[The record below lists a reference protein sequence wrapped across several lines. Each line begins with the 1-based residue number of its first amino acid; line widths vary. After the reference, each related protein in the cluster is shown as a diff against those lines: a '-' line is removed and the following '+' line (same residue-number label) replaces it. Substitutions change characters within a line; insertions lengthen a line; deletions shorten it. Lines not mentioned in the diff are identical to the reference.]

1 MAFYGSAVA
10 NLSPLLFR
18 GNLFSQ
24 GINIIFH
31 ADISYSMNIDSA
43 ASRNFKTFPS
53 GGFYN
58 INIGVGA
65 TESIFYDGSLIS
77 YLQEELFK
85 SKIGST
91 PSSPNLYTYFDLTL
105 RNREFSPTSDS
116 FIQNTEVYTF
126 DPNVI
131 LSSTYSSFTKLK
143 DLWRNGYIDVDEGV
157 FSSGY
162 RFNVAAKTAASSS
175 ANRFSSLNSTIN
187 PAVFSEDVQGNIWS
201 IYYSGDAVSSTDK
214 QNGVEITNGTL
225 GRIGN
230 NLNYIPRR
238 DKVTYV
244 ITASNEQENSADN
257 LVGIALSTRRNVGY
271 STDVYKYNKPGVV
284 VRRYSGY
291 FEDPAVNSGMSA
303 SGSAFTNESFENW
316 FNNVAAP
323 LTVGGSIPTMKYY
336 EGGSTVSGFAIDA
349 ETNLG
354 GTQRDATELTIPEC
368 KGAVKNSFFG
378 PFNEID
384 RLRTDLNG
392 YSTMMIGYFSPQED
406 GVYQFKVQSN
416 GATFLWLANETD
428 GIDSF
433 NTVYSGWNPT
443 NAFLACPL
451 SISERY
457 QIYANSTISG
467 SRKGAQTI
475 WTSTSFQ
482 KSFKKGRYY
491 PFRLI
496 FGNPTISGSPT
507 VTFPSTGNIDNAS
520 LVGSDNPS
528 FLRILFDVDPGGSAG
543 SVGAAND
550 ASGAGSCQYKI
561 LTTGYF
567 YGEQDVWKVGSQFF
581 PPNQFVENV
590 TIEDELRYRNTR
602 VISISGYDSD
612 DGYDGVFFDKNP
624 SESQVY
630 RYIKFDTEDSFT
642 PHFSNTSPFDISKNW
657 RFANHFKPISY
668 NIAWNA
674 SLGVGNTIAGLTESV
689 VGTGASFVITKYND
703 RYILDIPVG
712 YAGTGYK
719 IGDKIRIPASSLGE
733 TDVEND
739 LVVGVTSVQ
748 SLSYDVTVST
758 ADLFVDRVITNPTIS
773 VAKNSDGNTVANYS
787 ISIVSGGQNFV
798 PGDILV
804 IPGSE
809 LDGSSPTN
817 DLRFTVSSPTG
828 SNGTITGFTNL
839 TGTATTYINYNVP
852 LNVYNPRGISFVG
865 YQTQPITSIGYTFA
879 STSVSIGYTAQTTNI
894 AGISYTT
901 FNGTGIGN
909 SAFTVTGIAYTTA
922 RITNLGF
929 TTSSITSIGYTVRN
943 VSSVGYTTVSAV
955 SIGYTS
961 PNIVSIGYTNYAIS
975 NITYPGS
982 IGITLIEKTGSNPAD
997 ITLNTDVS
1005 SILSPGSIIIV
1016 GGVGNAGIDGQRT
1029 VATVT
1034 GNIITVTDDTLANNF
1049 GPVSYNPADVK
1060 IASLSNVGVGS
1071 TALLVTN
1078 FDNLFNVGD
1087 SIIIRGFS
1095 SPYTSWNSIFV
1106 VGHKESTNSV
1116 YLNNTGLS
1124 SLYTPT
1130 SISGAGTTV
1139 GFQTANLELEIRRP
1153 AEYQFAV
1160 GMGITVYGVTGNSSI
1175 YNNGYVIRSILET
1188 DVDGPYKF
1196 TLLENQNPTQ
1206 LALKG
1211 TNGKIGIHTLS
1222 GIATVSS
1229 TSSFG
1234 VPGDLVDIKI
1244 SGSSISDFNKVY
1256 IDAQIIDGTRILLN
1270 SDSYTG
1276 SSTNPLV
1283 YSSSPVGLGL
1293 TVGSL
1298 NSRLKITTV
1307 GNHGFVIG
1315 DFIRIQNVLDQFGN
1329 SLEPDADSDVYQ
1341 ISGGVTL
1348 TSFEV
1353 NKNPTASTNFGLRG
1367 TNSGV
1372 VGLRKNA
1379 ILTTSSIHSFNTGDS
1394 IKIENTTG
1402 NVGIFNNT
1410 FTIIKLSDTT
1420 LYLNNTDLGSFTDD
1434 FANSTA
1440 NGGIAGLQGVN
1451 ARLTYSNSYLSYD
1464 FQTGQSIKI
1473 EGTGTTFDNNTY
1485 TITRLSASSLSLD
1498 STQNPTT
1505 YNVSGIAGSI
1515 ALLNAGPIVTYNNIE
1530 KNSLVSSVLE
1540 TGDQIR
1546 LQGSTTGYNGSGFPT
1561 NVYTVKKYTNA
1572 TFGITLADPTSFIG
1586 INGSS
1591 NISVSGVATAGLLGS
1606 KVRVRTLQNHNLQ
1619 NGNTVRIQNA
1629 GTFDRVYTVQVY
1641 DSTKF
1646 DLDNT
1651 VGNGSTDYTLSDNSF
1666 IVGPHNYPA
1675 FALLSTGTFPTS
1687 FATGR
1692 KVRLESTAADGGF
1705 SPNSGLRT
1713 DIQYTIVRSGAGNS
1727 ITLLEAI
1734 DPIDFT
1740 LNTTTIRAIGLEDSP
1755 AAITGTNF
1763 NTQFGPTNSLVPI
1776 NIQGTDDFNG
1786 DYTVRVSSSTRMELL
1801 GTENPVTSVGLPTSY
1816 NLSGRD
1822 ASPIVGLKD
1831 SNRAITTPSNHG
1843 FTTADEGV
1851 TQIYVDVNSLTAE
1864 GLGYDGTYTIN
1875 KVYSPTR
1882 FDLQSTEN
1890 PSTYNVSSSGYYVG
1904 VNTGI
1909 AVTTSSGNHYLD
1921 EGDQVILSGT
1931 TNYNGTYTVQYVL
1944 SPTSFTLNST
1954 YPAPSNNYTIK
1965 NTSGTFQ
1972 AQISPNGGSVGDA
1985 TLVVR
1990 RGIDSKYYI
1999 NSIFFAGQG
2008 YKQGEQYK
2016 ILGTSLGGSTP
2027 TNDAVVTIGSVSGG
2041 SLLSTPTITGNA
2053 DNTLDYENP
2062 KTASL
2067 SLGNGANARFR
2078 ITRSGARLSTNLG
2091 ITTYSLSLLNGGSGY
2106 QVNNIIRI
2114 AGDKLGGIVGDGS
2127 VSNIKNDL
2135 LIYVNN
2141 SLSGTTILGS
2151 GITFSG
2157 ISTNSAPLVLS
2168 GLSTIYTDS
2177 GNRRSRPWGLEQVWD
2192 SASSSLP
2199 PSEGANL
2206 RQKQDML
2213 SIAAANKGGLFKSNS
2228 VYKLGEYNKFAKVE
2242 HITFHP
2248 VISTLDAFPTTN
2260 AYKGSIVYDTL
2271 GQSGIATIIFNN
2283 DTGGGVPFTRLNIGE
2298 VIYILTSSHATN
2310 PLARVDFID
2319 YRLTGYGHTILRVNS
2334 AYGNDQDPVND
2345 STGAFNFTG
2354 GDFTTFAFDPGVD
2367 QVVIQT
2373 ANTSASAFNKN
2384 LAAANSLRTPNQNI
2398 SAYTTASSVN
2408 NGMQAAI
2415 VSSASTLTVRLKG
2428 NTQTFSDGDI
2438 VTLRYSIDPI
2448 GGNAA
2453 THSGANGPFFDSQS
2467 GIGFTSYRIRRVVD
2481 GNGTNGKNMF
2491 YCFDINTDIGIGP
2504 DHILPNGSKMIDFVA
2519 KQYVPSNGNLT
2530 PTLLY
2535 GGASDSIYST
2545 KTYGTSIDSGVTYP
2559 YVGAGTTQETLN
2571 AGTFTANRSA
2581 GCHIRLAVEGEAYV
2595 VGTGITPV
2603 DNRIAMAKA
2612 ISKFISDTA
2621 NTK

>member
-31 ADISYSMNIDSA
+31 ADISYSMSIDSA

-53 GGFYN
+53 SGFYN
-58 INIGVGA
+58 TNIGVGA
-65 TESIFYDGSLIS
+65 TESIFYDGSVIS
-77 YLQEELFK
+77 HLQEELFK
-85 SKIGST
+85 NKIGST
-91 PSSPNLYTYFDLTL
+91 PSSPNLYTYFDLSL
-105 RNREFSPTSDS
+105 RRREFSPTSDS
-116 FIQNTEVYTF
+116 FTQNTEVYTF
-126 DPNVI
+126 DSNVI
-131 LSSTYSSFTKLK
+131 LSSTYSSFTRLK
-143 DLWRNGYIDVDEGV
+143 DVWRNGYIDVDDGV
-157 FSSGY
+157 FTPSY
-162 RFNVAAKTAASSS
+162 RFNVAAKTAASST

-187 PAVFSEDVQGNIWS
+187 PAVFSEDAQGNIWS
-201 IYYSGDAVSSTDK
+201 IYYSGDDVTSTDK
-214 QNGVEITNGTL
+214 QNGTEITNGTL
-225 GRIGN
+225 GRIGS
-230 NLNYIPRR
+230 NLDYIPRR

-244 ITASNEQENSADN
+244 ITASNEQENSAND

-271 STDVYKYNKPGVV
+271 STDTYKFNKPGIV

-291 FEDPAVNSGMSA
+291 FEDPTVNSGMTA
-303 SGSAFTNESFENW
+303 SGSGFTAESFENW
-316 FNNVAAP
+316 FNNIATP

-336 EGGSTVSGFAIDA
+336 EGGSTTSGFAIDS
-349 ETNLG
+349 EINLG
-354 GTQRDATELTIPEC
+354 GTQKDATEITIPEC
-368 KGAVKNSFFG
+368 KGTIKNSFFG

-428 GIDSF
+428 GVNSF
-433 NTVYSGWNPT
+433 NQVYSGWNPT
-443 NAFLACPL
+443 NALLACPVN
-451 SISERY
+451 ITDRY
-457 QIYANSTISG
+457 SIYANSTISG

-496 FGNPTISGSPT
+496 FGNPTLNGSPT

-528 FLRILFDVDPGGSAG
+528 FLRILFDVDPDGSAG
-543 SVGAAND
+543 AGGVAND
-550 ASGAGSCQYKI
+550 ASGAGACQYKI

-567 YGEQDVWKVGSQFF
+567 YGAQDVWKVGSQFF
-581 PPNQFVENV
+581 PPSEFVQN
-590 TIEDELRYRNTR
+590 TTLEDELRYRNMR

-612 DGYDGVFFDKNP
+612 DGFDGVLFDKNKD
-624 SESQVY
+624 ETQIY
-630 RYIKFDTEDSFT
+630 RYIKFDSEDYFTPVFEDST
-642 PHFSNTSPFDISKNW
+642 KSPFSPGRNW

-668 NIAWNA
+668 NIPWNT
-674 SLGVGNTIAGLTESV
+674 SLGVGNTIAGVTESV
-689 VGTGASFVITKYND
+689 VGTGASFIVTKYND

-712 YAGTGYK
+712 YGGTGYK
-719 IGDKIRIPASSLGE
+719 TGDKIRIPASSLGE
-733 TDVEND
+733 TDIEND
-739 LVVGVTSVQ
+739 LIVGVTSVQ
-748 SLSYDVTVST
+748 SLSYDIQVST
-758 ADLFVDRVITNPTIS
+758 GDLFVDRVITNPTVS
-773 VAKNSDGNTVANYS
+773 VTKNQDGNNIANYDIS
-787 ISIVSGGQNFV
+787 ISSGGQNFV
-798 PGDILV
+798 SGDILV
-804 IPGSE
+804 IPGSQ

-817 DLRFTVSSPTG
+817 DLKFTV
-828 SNGTITGFTNL
+828 NGTGPNGSITGFTNL
-839 TGTATTYINYNVP
+839 TGTATTYIEYNVP

-879 STSVSIGYTAQTTNI
+879 STGVSIGYTAQTTNI

-901 FNGTGIGN
+901 FNGLGIGN
-909 SAFTVTGIAYTTA
+909 SSFTISGIAYTTA
-922 RITNLGF
+922 RVTNLGF
-929 TTSSITSIGYTVRN
+929 TTSAITSIGYTVRN

-955 SIGYTS
+955 SIGYTA
-961 PNIVSIGYTNYAIS
+961 PNIVSIGYTNYTIG

-982 IGITLIEKTGSNPAD
+982 IGITLIEKTGSQPAQ

-1005 SILSPGSIIIV
+1005 SILSNGSIIIV
-1016 GGVGNAGIDGQRT
+1016 GGVGEAGIDGQRT
-1029 VATVT
+1029 VATVS
-1034 GNIITVTDDTLANNF
+1034 GNIITVNDTLPNNF
-1049 GPVSYNPADVK
+1049 GPTSYNPADVK
-1060 IASLSNVGVGS
+1060 IASLSNVGIGS
-1071 TALLVTN
+1071 TALLTTN
-1078 FDNLFNVGD
+1078 LDNLFNVGD
-1087 SIIIRGFS
+1087 SVIIRGFL
-1095 SPYTSWNSIFV
+1095 SPYTSWNSTFI
-1106 VGHKESTNSV
+1106 VGHKESNNSV
-1116 YLNNTGLS
+1116 YLDNTGLT

-1130 SISGAGTTV
+1130 SISGAGTTI

-1175 YNNGYVIRSILET
+1175 YNNGYVIRSILES
-1188 DVDGPYKF
+1188 DGNGPYKF

-1222 GIATVSS
+1222 GIATVTS
-1229 TSSFG
+1229 TSSLG
-1234 VPGDLVDIKI
+1234 SIGSIVDIKI
-1244 SGSSISDFNKVY
+1244 SGSSVSDLNKIY
-1256 IDAQIIDGTRILLN
+1256 NDAEILDGTRILLN
-1270 SDSYTG
+1270 VNSYTN
-1276 SSTNPLV
+1276 SNTNPLV
-1283 YSSSPVGLGL
+1283 YSSSPVGFGL

-1298 NSRLKITTV
+1298 NSRLRIVTLADHV
-1307 GNHGFVIG
+1307 FAIG

-1329 SLEPDADSDVYQ
+1329 SFAPDADNDVYEVST
-1341 ISGGVTL
+1341 IINPKI
-1348 TSFEV
+1348 FEV
-1353 NKNPTASTNFGLRG
+1353 NKNPLTTTNFGLRG
-1367 TNSGV
+1367 TNSGI

-1379 ILTTSSIHSFNTGDS
+1379 ILSTGSINHPFNTGDT
-1394 IKIENTTG
+1394 IKIENTSG
-1402 NVGIFNNT
+1402 NSGIFNST
-1410 FTIIKLSDTT
+1410 FTVTKLTNTT
-1420 LYLNNTDLGSFTDD
+1420 LYLNGTDLNLYTDN
-1434 FANSTA
+1434 FADSEAT
-1440 NGGIAGLQGVN
+1440 GGIAGLQGTN
-1451 ARLTYSNSYLSYD
+1451 ATLTYSNSYLSYD

-1473 EGTGTTFDNNTY
+1473 EGTGTSFDNNTY
-1485 TITRLSASSLSLD
+1485 TVTRINATTLSLD

-1515 ALLNAGPIVTYNNIE
+1515 ALLNAGPILSYNNIE

-1561 NVYTVKKYTNA
+1561 NVYTVKKYTN
-1572 TFGITLADPTSFIG
+1572 TSFGITLADPTSFIG
-1586 INGSS
+1586 LNGSS
-1591 NISVSGVATAGLLGS
+1591 LGISTAGLLGS
-1606 KVRVRTLQNHNLQ
+1606 KVRVRTSQNHNLQ
-1619 NGNTVRIQNA
+1619 NGNTIRIQNA
-1629 GTFDRVYTVQVY
+1629 GTFDGVYTVQVY
-1641 DSTKF
+1641 DATRF

-1651 VGNGSTDYTLSDNSF
+1651 VGNGSTDYTISDTNF
-1666 IVGPHNYPA
+1666 VVGPYNYPA
-1675 FALLSTGTFPTS
+1675 FVLLSTGTFPTS
-1687 FATGR
+1687 FTTGR
-1692 KVRLESTAADGGF
+1692 KVRLESTEANGAF
-1705 SPNSGLRT
+1705 NPNSGLST
-1713 DIQYTIVRSGAGNS
+1713 TVQYTIVRSGVGNS

-1734 DPIDFT
+1734 NPIDFT
-1740 LNTTTIRAIGLEDSP
+1740 LNTTTIRAVGLEDSP

-1763 NTQFGPTNSLVPI
+1763 NALFGATNSLVPI
-1776 NIQGTDDFNG
+1776 NVQGTDDFNG
-1786 DYTVRVSSSTRMELL
+1786 DYTVRVSSNTRMELL

-1816 NLSGRD
+1816 NLTGRD
-1822 ASPIVGLKD
+1822 VSPIVGLRN
-1831 SNRAITTPSNHG
+1831 SNRSIITPSNHG
-1843 FTTADEGV
+1843 FTSADEGV
-1851 TQIYVDVNSLTAE
+1851 TQIYVDVNNPAAE
-1864 GLGYDGTYTIN
+1864 GLGYDGTFTIN
-1875 KVYSPTR
+1875 RVYSTTR

-1909 AVTTSSGNHYLD
+1909 AVTTLSGSHYLD

-1931 TNYNGTYTVQYVL
+1931 TNFNGTYTVQYVL

-1954 YPAPSNNYTIK
+1954 YPAFSNNYTTK

-1972 AQISPNGGSVGDA
+1972 AQISPNGGSFGDA
-1985 TLVVR
+1985 TIVVR

-1999 NSIFFAGQG
+1999 NSVFIAGQG

-2016 ILGTSLGGSTP
+2016 ILGTTLGGATP
-2027 TNDAVVTIGSVSGG
+2027 TNDAVVTVGSVAGG
-2041 SLLSTPTITGNA
+2041 SLSAIPTITGNA

-2067 SLGNGANARFR
+2067 SLGNGSNARFR
-2078 ITRSGARLSTNLG
+2078 ITRSGARLPSNLG

-2106 QVNNIIRI
+2106 QANNIIRI
-2114 AGDKLGGIVGDGS
+2114 TGDKLGGITGDGS
-2127 VSNIKNDL
+2127 VANIRNDL

-2141 SLSGTTILGS
+2141 SLSGTAILGS

-2168 GLSTIYTDS
+2168 GLSTIYNDS

-2199 PSEGANL
+2199 PAEGANL

-2213 SIAAANKGGLFKSNS
+2213 TIAAANKGGLFKSNS
-2228 VYKLGEYNKFAKVE
+2228 VYKLGEYNKFAKIE

-2260 AYKGSIVYDTL
+2260 AYKGSVVYDTA

-2283 DTGGGVPFTRLNIGE
+2283 DTGGGVPFIRLNQGE
-2298 VIYILTSSHATN
+2298 VIYILTSSHSAN
-2310 PLARVDFID
+2310 PLAKVDFID

-2334 AYGNDQDPVND
+2334 NSGASIDPVNNT
-2345 STGAFNFTG
+2345 TGDFNFSG
-2354 GDFTTFAFDPGVD
+2354 GDFTTFAFDPQVD

-2373 ANTSASAFNKN
+2373 ANTSASPFNKN
-2384 LAAANSLRTPNQNI
+2384 LGASNSLRTPNQNI
-2398 SAYTTASSVN
+2398 SAYTASSVN
-2408 NGMQAAI
+2408 NGMQAVI

-2428 NTQTFSDGDI
+2428 NSQTFSDGDI

-2453 THSGANGPFFDSQS
+2453 VHSGANGPFFGSQS

-2481 GNGTNGKNMF
+2481 DNGTNGKNMF
-2491 YCFDINTDIGIGP
+2491 YCFDVNTDIGIGP

-2519 KQYVPSNGNLT
+2519 NQYVPSNASLT
-2530 PTLLY
+2530 PSLLY
-2535 GGASDSIYST
+2535 GGQSDSTYSA

-2559 YVGAGTTQETLN
+2559 YVGAGTTQENILGFN
-2571 AGTFTANRSA
+2571 FAVNRSA

-2603 DNRIAMAKA
+2603 DNRIAMVKA

-2621 NTK
+2621 STK